1 LSDALNARAFEWVRP
16 DLHIGGRSSAAASR
30 FGALSFFMIVAQ
42 CSTMGSGSDHEEHGL
57 DYCTPTRRERA
68 A

>member
-1 LSDALNARAFEWVRP
+1 MGPAGPAYWQAVV
-16 DLHIGGRSSAAASR
+16 AAASR

-42 CSTMGSGSDHEEHGL
+42 CSTMGSVSDHEQHGL